1 MSGFITNYR
10 RDCQSWRGRRWQSTV
25 ADHPSLLNIGWPTRE
40 NQRAWLWY
48 QTIDALLSVN
58 DRLSNVQTSIF
69 SILVYYH
76 IVPIRSMGK
85 NMSEPFRCVYEKR
98 KMMSIVNTKVD
109 FCLFVFSWN
118 SCQSNFSDGHFA
130 TATIR
135 YIKDLASIFGNDVV
149 FFLSQDDKC
158 KVPIGLPAAKIQA
171 PMLMHLDYR
180 VRLPDH
186 DWTVAPRH
194 QLTPR

>member
-1 MSGFITNYR
+1 MISNDRHFTTGK
-10 RDCQSWRGRRWQSTV
+10 QSIQFAEKIDPLRF
-25 ADHPSLLNIGWPTRE
+25 SLLPH
-40 NQRAWLWY
+40 RANS
-48 QTIDALLSVN
+48 IDGKKHVRTVPVRLRKAQN
-58 DRLSNVQTSIF
+58 DEHSKHEGIDFLRLF
-69 SILVYYH
+69 
-76 IVPIRSMGK
+76 IVSLAIP
-85 NMSEPFRCVYEKR
+85 
-98 KMMSIVNTKVD
+98 
-109 FCLFVFSWN
+109 
-118 SCQSNFSDGHFA
+118 DGHFA

-135 YIKDLASIFGNDVV
+135 YIKDLAGIFGNDVV

>member
-1 MSGFITNYR
+1 MMNMANMKVFIRFLLIKKEFITM
-10 RDCQSWRGRRWQSTV
+10 TV
-25 ADHPSLLNIGWPTRE
+25 S
-40 NQRAWLWY
+40 
-48 QTIDALLSVN
+48 
-58 DRLSNVQTSIF
+58 
-69 SILVYYH
+69 
-76 IVPIRSMGK
+76 
-85 NMSEPFRCVYEKR
+85 
-98 KMMSIVNTKVD
+98 
-109 FCLFVFSWN
+109 
-118 SCQSNFSDGHFA
+118 FSDGHFA

-135 YIKDLASIFGNDVV
+135 YIKDLAGIFGNDVV

>member
-1 MSGFITNYR
+1 M
-10 RDCQSWRGRRWQSTV
+10 V
-25 ADHPSLLNIGWPTRE
+25 
-40 NQRAWLWY
+40 
-48 QTIDALLSVN
+48 
-58 DRLSNVQTSIF
+58 
-69 SILVYYH
+69 
-76 IVPIRSMGK
+76 K
-85 NMSEPFRCVYEKR
+85 NMFEQFQFVCERLKT
-98 KMMSIVNTKVD
+98 MSTANTKVERRVLVETD
-109 FCLFVFSWN
+109 HVVEFIVL
-118 SCQSNFSDGHFA
+118 DGHFA

-135 YIKDLASIFGNDVV
+135 YIKDLAGIFGNDVV

>member
-1 MSGFITNYR
+1 
-10 RDCQSWRGRRWQSTV
+10 
-25 ADHPSLLNIGWPTRE
+25 
-40 NQRAWLWY
+40 
-48 QTIDALLSVN
+48 
-58 DRLSNVQTSIF
+58 
-69 SILVYYH
+69 
-76 IVPIRSMGK
+76 
-85 NMSEPFRCVYEKR
+85 
-98 KMMSIVNTKVD
+98 
-109 FCLFVFSWN
+109 LFVFVLILSIV
-118 SCQSNFSDGHFA
+118 CFSDGHFA

-135 YIKDLASIFGNDVV
+135 YIKDLAGIFGNDVV

>member
-1 MSGFITNYR
+1 MFE
-10 RDCQSWRGRRWQSTV
+10 
-25 ADHPSLLNIGWPTRE
+25 LFL
-40 NQRAWLWY
+40 
-48 QTIDALLSVN
+48 
-58 DRLSNVQTSIF
+58 F
-69 SILVYYH
+69 
-76 IVPIRSMGK
+76 
-85 NMSEPFRCVYEKR
+85 VYEKL
-98 KMMSIVNTKVD
+98 KMMNIANMKVVF
-109 FCLFVFSWN
+109 FCFSFN
-118 SCQSNFSDGHFA
+118 LLIKFIFFSSDGHFA

-135 YIKDLASIFGNDVV
+135 YIKDLAGIFGNDVV

>member
-1 MSGFITNYR
+1 MGFYAIERFFYLNF
-10 RDCQSWRGRRWQSTV
+10 
-25 ADHPSLLNIGWPTRE
+25 SLLPR
-40 NQRAWLWY
+40 RA
-48 QTIDALLSVN
+48 
-58 DRLSNVQTSIF
+58 LSND
-69 SILVYYH
+69 
-76 IVPIRSMGK
+76 GK
-85 NMSEPFRCVYEKR
+85 THVHTANVRLQKR
-98 KMMSIVNTKVD
+98 HNDLHNKHQDS
-109 FCLFVFSWN
+109 
-118 SCQSNFSDGHFA
+118 HFA
-130 TATIR
+130 AATIR
-135 YIKDLASIFGNDVV
+135 LAKDLASLFENDSV

>member
-1 MSGFITNYR
+1 MHFTFK
-10 RDCQSWRGRRWQSTV
+10 
-25 ADHPSLLNIGWPTRE
+25 E
-40 NQRAWLWY
+40 
-48 QTIDALLSVN
+48 
-58 DRLSNVQTSIF
+58 
-69 SILVYYH
+69 
-76 IVPIRSMGK
+76 IVLM
-85 NMSEPFRCVYEKR
+85 PF
-98 KMMSIVNTKVD
+98 
-109 FCLFVFSWN
+109 FLFL
-118 SCQSNFSDGHFA
+118 DGHFA

-135 YIKDLASIFGNDVV
+135 YIKDLAGIFGNDVV